1 MSKITKKDVNSK
13 LGKKDVL
20 QAVVLADDF
29 TTNLTPVQNVY
40 PSILMPVVNVP
51 LLDYLIETLVQSRI
65 QELYLYCSSHIE
77 SLKKYVQSK
86 NSDDISINLIIS
98 DGCRSLGDALRDID
112 TKGAIRGDFILI
124 RGDAFTNANLKNLLE
139 LHRVRIEKDK
149 GAAMTL
155 LLRDVGSTN
164 IPSLIEESSLVVADG
179 SNNKVLFY
187 KKLAKDE
194 KKVKLEL
201 EWFLDHDKIEINTGL
216 LDTHIYLCS
225 PAVPPLF
232 SDNFDFQTME
242 DFIRGV
248 LMNEEILDSRIYW
261 QRLDSEEYALPVT
274 SWRAYHML
282 SREILQRHSY
292 PLTPDTLSFVRNFT
306 YLSRSTYRHRNA
318 VLARGCVIQRD
329 SIVGPNSM
337 LGKDTFITRST
348 IGNNCIVGANVQIEN
363 SYILSNVFITDNC
376 MIKNSIIF
384 SNCQLDKKVNLDA
397 CILSPSVHLK
407 SNSSYVDS
415 VLEYESG
422 KLNVTKISELNLDT
436 DKELLYFTCK
446 ESKDGK
452 DCDGYSTDSEDSSS
466 EDDSAPASPL
476 PDDTNMFLSE
486 VIDSL
491 LRGYQDGLNCE
502 NLILEINSSRYAYN
516 VSIREVSYNVI
527 KAILSLP
534 LHYLSDQKSP
544 INQANYQSTL
554 KKMISYFFTII
565 QNYIKTE
572 DAQDD
577 CLKAME
583 EAATTIQELLSFM
596 QRLLHLFY
604 ERDILSEEKI
614 LEWYE
619 LNGDNENEVQSLE
632 IKKAVGP
639 FIKWLKEAEEDSSD
653 NEED

>member
-292 PLTPDTLSFVRNFT
+292 PLTPDTLSF
-306 YLSRSTYRHRNA
+306 
-318 VLARGCVIQRD
+318 
-329 SIVGPNSM
+329 
-337 LGKDTFITRST
+337 
-348 IGNNCIVGANVQIEN
+348 
-363 SYILSNVFITDNC
+363 
-376 MIKNSIIF
+376 
-384 SNCQLDKKVNLDA
+384 LDKKVNLDA